1 MKKILITGGTGFIGS
16 HLAEYCASKGY
27 KVTVFDRY
35 NPIFN
40 LGNLSS
46 SKYNKKIKFVFGD
59 IRDFDSIDKE
69 VRKNN
74 VILHLAALI
83 GIPYSYVSPLAY
95 LKTNV
100 EGTYNILESVR
111 RNNTSKLILTSTSE
125 VYGTAKYVPID
136 ENHPLQAQSPY
147 SASKMSADQLA
158 ISYNLSFGLPVTII
172 RPFNTFGPRQSLRA
186 VIPTIINQA
195 IDRKKILNLG
205 IIKAR
210 RDFNYINDVVDAFE
224 KSIRSK
230 KDIGQIINIGSGYEI
245 SIEELAKTIYEIMDL
260 PLKIHKD
267 KKRLRPAKSEVLRLK
282 ASNIK
287 AKKLLNW
294 KPKFN
299 NRKKLKEAL
308 KITIKWY
315 QKKENREKF
324 KDSSFIV

>member
-1 MKKILITGGTGFIGS
+1 MKKLLITGGTGFIGS
-16 HLAEYCASKGY
+16 HLAEYCVSKGY

-59 IRDFDSIDKE
+59 IRDFDSVDKE
-69 VRKNN
+69 VRKSD
-74 VILHLAALI
+74 VVLHLAALI

-158 ISYNLSFGLPVTII
+158 ISYNLSFGLPVTIL

-195 IDRKKILNLG
+195 ISGKNILNLG
-205 IIKAR
+205 ITKAK
-210 RDFNYINDVVDAFE
+210 RDFNYITDIVNAFE

-245 SIEELAKTIYEIMDL
+245 SIEELAKKIYAIMGL

-267 KKRLRPAKSEVLRLK
+267 KRRFRPVKSEVFRLR
-282 ASNIK
+282 ASNKK
-287 AKKLLNW
+287 AKKLLKWNPKYSNKRGLEKALIETINW
-294 KPKFN
+294 YRKFE
-299 NRKKLKEAL
+299 NRRFF
-308 KITIKWY
+308 
-315 QKKENREKF
+315 KEN
-324 KDSSFIV
+324 DFII